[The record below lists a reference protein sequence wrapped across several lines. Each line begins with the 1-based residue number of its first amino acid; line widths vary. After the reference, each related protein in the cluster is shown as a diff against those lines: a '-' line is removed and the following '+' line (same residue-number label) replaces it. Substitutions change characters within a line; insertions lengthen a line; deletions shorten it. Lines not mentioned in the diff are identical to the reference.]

1 MENQSRLQTFLSN
14 PSRSLWTMA
23 IPIIA
28 GMMVQ
33 TLFNVVD
40 IMFIGWIGAKEVTAV
55 AFVSPLF
62 FILIGLTVGLGA
74 GVTASIA
81 QFIGKKDKKNA
92 DNCAEHTILLGIGI
106 TLALSILGI
115 FFGEELLVLLGADEL
130 GFIAISEFP
139 FIKIS
144 YPGEILDIAYTYLKV
159 LLYGIGLVVFSLF
172 FRAILAGEGET
183 KLPMIIGLIG
193 TLLNLILDPIF
204 IFDQFLGYGVK
215 GAALATVIS
224 QAVMFVSYLFIIF
237 IRKSTYITF
246 NISDFE
252 YTPSILKTILKIGIP
267 SSAAMLIMS
276 FGQAVMNKILIN
288 YPLIGVEAVA
298 AYQIVSRID
307 MLLFMPILGIGISLT
322 TMVGMFF
329 GAKEY
334 KKLIWIIKYGISRA
348 VYITTFSV
356 ILLFIS
362 AEMILPL
369 FTEDKKVLEIGVTYL
384 RIIILAYPAVGI
396 SVICS
401 RICQALGEGMPLL
414 VTTVTRVLILT
425 APLSYYFYITNKPI
439 EWVWYAQVFAIL
451 VAAII
456 SFLWMRFYLKKFA
469 IV

>member
-40 IMFIGWIGAKEVTAV
+40 IMFIGWLGAKEVTAV

-62 FILIGLTVGLGA
+62 FIIIGLTVGLGA

-106 TLALSILGI
+106 TLTLSILGI
-115 FFGEELLVLLGADEL
+115 FFGEELLVLLGA
-130 GFIAISEFP
+130 S
-139 FIKIS
+139 
-144 YPGEILDIAYTYLKV
+144 GEILDIAYTYLKV

-204 IFDQFLGYGVK
+204 IFVLAYGVK

-224 QAVMFVSYLFIIF
+224 QAVMLASYLFIIF
-237 IRKSTYITF
+237 VRKSTYITF
-246 NISDFE
+246 NISDFQ
-252 YTPSILKTILKIGIP
+252 YTPSILKTIFKIGIP

-276 FGQAVMNKILIN
+276 FGQAVMNAILIN
-288 YPLIGVEAVA
+288 YSSEAVA

-356 ILLFIS
+356 MVLFLS

-369 FTEDKKVLEIGVTYL
+369 FSDNKQVLDIGVTYL

-425 APLSYYFYITNKPI
+425 APLSYYFYITGKPI
-439 EWVWYAQVFAIL
+439 EWVWYAQAFAIL
-451 VAAII
+451 VAATV
-456 SFLWMRFYLKKFA
+456 SFFWMRFYLKKFA